1 MSYVNFQLQIKW
13 KPQDWTQQGEQTVFS
28 EAFLLYCRIFSKIEI
43 RVNKIYCL
51 DFLPYPMNI
60 CLSMVLDYLSPGRGE
75 GGGGGGLE
83 DFGRSNGFQVEWT
96 KDQSLPS
103 ECKAET

>member
-75 GGGGGGLE
+75 GWGVGGFWKIERFSGGMDEGSVVAI
-83 DFGRSNGFQVEWT
+83 RM
-96 KDQSLPS
+96 
-103 ECKAET
+103 

>member
-1 MSYVNFQLQIKW
+1 MSEYGVGLFMTW
-13 KPQDWTQQGEQTVFS
+13 
-28 EAFLLYCRIFSKIEI
+28 
-43 RVNKIYCL
+43 
-51 DFLPYPMNI
+51 
-60 CLSMVLDYLSPGRGE
+60 E